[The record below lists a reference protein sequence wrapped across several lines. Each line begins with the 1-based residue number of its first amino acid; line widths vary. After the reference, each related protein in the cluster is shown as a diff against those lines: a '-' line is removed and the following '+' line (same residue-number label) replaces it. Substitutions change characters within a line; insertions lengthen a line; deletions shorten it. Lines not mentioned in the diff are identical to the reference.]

1 MKPFQIVF
9 LLLITCLF
17 LTSCSHL
24 KQTNAP
30 FARDKLSSEDKI
42 VFHNKLSDSLKPEL
56 VVQLA
61 HSQPITAMTLSG
73 NGQYLATASW
83 DRTIRL
89 WSVTTGKLI
98 RQFIKKQDNKGI
110 LSFALA
116 LSYDGNWLLS
126 GGDDNTIY
134 LWSTDTGQVISQ
146 YSGHQDRITAMV
158 LSADEQYLISG
169 SRDKTIKRWL
179 LADRNKSLTPNDS
192 SRKISRSKTLATL
205 ADSIVAL
212 KLTPGGDS
220 LIAASYTSAWKV
232 DLNRRFTPKKF
243 SEHPAGIT
251 ALSVSPDGKYV
262 LTGDLANNIWLS
274 DLHSQ
279 KKLKSFSGHSD
290 QIFSLDFSPDGLSFV
305 SSSQDNSIRIWNIE
319 QGTAQTIQFEK
330 GEFVNH
336 VVFIKADSIL
346 YSKGAQL
353 FFYNFKDN
361 KEQVKFVNN
370 VGWASAVAVTEN
382 GNYLLVG
389 SWDHTAYLWD
399 LREGRVAHYLR
410 GHHNDIRTVAF
421 SPNNEMALTADR
433 DGKAILWDIKTGQ
446 IIKQINRFA
455 KGIKTAAF
463 SPDNSQ
469 MVFGNDD
476 GVLWLET
483 IAEDN
488 KPLVLLPPANNKTV
502 TRQPVSHKNKIQA
515 AIFSPDGKY
524 ILSCS
529 NTEIFLWNSQNG
541 QLIQTYKE
549 HSGTVFSIDFSPDG
563 RFFASSGA
571 DKQIIIH
578 DLHAGTIRSK
588 WQNPGAVIYSLSYSP
603 DGQYIAVAGADEI
616 IHLWDVKSNK
626 IIKSFKGSSSIIIDL
641 AFSPNGHYLFS
652 SGADQ
657 MTQIWEVAS
666 GHNPGSVIGFK
677 NGNWAVVDQQ
687 GRYDASNTGNITA
700 LHWVIGKETIQLS
713 QLKQRYYEP
722 GLLSKVLGY
731 NLEPVRN
738 IAEFR
743 DPELYP
749 KLSAT
754 WDPNNKNMIDVLLK
768 ERNGGI
774 GKVVVFINGKEVI
787 ADARGYAD
795 KTKNGLMEIKFD
807 VAHHP
812 FLIPGKENSV
822 EVFAYNKE
830 NYLSSRGAKLVFTV
844 PPAEQKM
851 TPTFWAIIAGISDY
865 QGQRIDL
872 RFAAKDALDFKT
884 AISLGA
890 KKLFGEDRV
899 NIKLLTTETA
909 KGAIRPTKKAFIE
922 AFEELKDAKPWDV
935 LVIYMAGH
943 ALAIK
948 DEYYYLT
955 AEAGTIDLVDPE
967 IVKQLM
973 ISGSELTKWLKQTPI
988 QKQVMLLDTC
998 AAGSIANSFS
1008 ETREISSGQIRAIE
1022 RMKDRTGLHVLMGSA
1037 ANAVSYEATQFE
1049 QGLMTY
1055 ALLEGIKGA
1064 ALEDNTLV
1072 NVNTLLQYTADKVPE
1087 LAVQI
1092 GGIQRPRIASPAFSE
1107 NFSIGYL
1114 DKTAQAKVPL
1124 AIRKTILLKPVFINQ
1139 NTLLDNLNL
1148 TEKLSNYFREQDY
1161 KKIKKEPYNPA
1172 SKNITYMNVDFFSSA
1187 VYVRGIYQIKGNT
1200 LSVKYAL
1207 GRDNQHLLSNK
1218 VDINLDSIKLD
1229 QSNVLAEKLGS
1240 AIYHSTISVSKIDAN
1255 KI

>member
-1 MKPFQIVF
+1 MKTFQIVF

-17 LTSCSHL
+17 LIACSHL
-24 KQTNAP
+24 KQADIP
-30 FARDKLSSEDKI
+30 FAGDKLSAEDK
-42 VFHNKLSDSLKPEL
+42 VVLQNKLSDSLKPEL

-73 NGQYLATASW
+73 NGLYLATASW

-98 RQFIKKQDNKGI
+98 RQFIKKHNNKGI

-146 YSGHQDRITAMV
+146 YSGHQARITAMV

-169 SRDKTIKRWL
+169 SRDKTIKRWQ
-179 LADRNKSLTPNDS
+179 LADKNKSLISNNS
-192 SRKISRSKTLATL
+192 SRQVSQSKTLATL
-205 ADSIVAL
+205 ADGIVAL

-220 LIAASYTSAWKV
+220 VIAASYTRAWKV
-232 DLNRRFTPKKF
+232 DLNGSFRPKQF

-251 ALSVSPDGKYV
+251 ALSVSPDGKYL

-279 KKLKSFSGHSD
+279 KKIKSFPGHGD
-290 QIFSLDFSPDGLSFV
+290 QIFSLDFSPDGRNFV
-305 SSSQDNSIRIWNIE
+305 SSSQDNSIRIWNIK

-330 GEFVNH
+330 GEFINH
-336 VVFIKADSIL
+336 VVFLKADSIL
-346 YSKGAQL
+346 YSKGPQL
-353 FFYNFKDN
+353 FFYNFKKH

-370 VGWASAVAVTEN
+370 VGWASAVAVSKN

-410 GHHNDIRTVAF
+410 GHHNDVRTVAF
-421 SPNNEMALTADR
+421 SPNNKMALTADR
-433 DGKAILWDIKTGQ
+433 DGKAILWDVKTGQ
-446 IIKQINRFA
+446 IIRQINHFA

-463 SPDNSQ
+463 SPDSLQ

-476 GVLWLET
+476 GVLWLESIT
-483 IAEDN
+483 EDN
-488 KPLVLLPPANNKTV
+488 NLRVLFPPANN
-502 TRQPVSHKNKIQA
+502 RSADGQAFSRKNKIQA
-515 AIFSPDGKY
+515 AMFSPDGKY

-529 NTEIFLWNSQNG
+529 NTEVFLWNSQNG
-541 QLIQTYKE
+541 QLIRTYKE
-549 HSGTVFSIDFSPDG
+549 HSGTVFGMDFSPDG
-563 RFFASSGA
+563 RFFASAGA

-578 DLHAGTIRSK
+578 DLHAGTVRSR
-588 WQNPGAVIYSLSYSP
+588 WQNPGAVIYTLAYSP
-603 DGQYIAVAGADEI
+603 DGQYLAVAGADENI
-616 IHLWDVKSNK
+616 RLWDIKANK
-626 IIKSFKGSSSIIIDL
+626 ILKSFKSSSSITIDL
-641 AFSPNGHYLFS
+641 AFSPNGRHLFS

-657 MTQIWEVAS
+657 MTQIWELAS
-666 GHNPGSVIGFK
+666 GHNPGSLIGFK

-687 GRYDASNTGNITA
+687 GRYDASNAGNITA
-700 LHWVIGKETIQLS
+700 LHWVIGKETIRLS

-722 GLLSKVLGY
+722 GLLSKILGY

-738 IAEFR
+738 IAEFS

-749 KLSAT
+749 KLSVT
-754 WDPNNKNMIDVLLK
+754 WDPKNKNMLDILLK

-795 KTKNGLMEIKFD
+795 KTKPGLMAIKVD

-851 TPTFWAIIAGISDY
+851 IPTFWAIIAGISDY

-872 RFAAKDALDFKT
+872 RFAAKDALDFKK

-909 KGAIRPTKKAFIE
+909 KGAIRPTKQAFIA
-922 AFEELKDAKPWDV
+922 AFEQLKDAKPWDV

-967 IVKQLM
+967 VVKQLM
-973 ISGSELTKWLKQTPI
+973 ISGRELTQWLKQTPI
-988 QKQVMLLDTC
+988 QKQVLLLDTC
-998 AAGSIANSFS
+998 AAGSIARSFS

-1055 ALLEGIKGA
+1055 ALLEGMKGA
-1064 ALEDNTLV
+1064 ALKENTLV
-1072 NVNTLLQYTADKVPE
+1072 DVSTLLQYAADKVPE

-1107 NFSIGYL
+1107 SFSIGYL

-1124 AIRKTILLKPVFINQ
+1124 AMRKTILLKPVFINQ

-1148 TEKLSNYFREQDY
+1148 TEKLSHYFREQDY
-1161 KKIKKEPYNPA
+1161 KKMKKEAYNPA
-1172 SKNITYMNVDFFSSA
+1172 SKNITYMNADVFSSA

-1200 LSVKYAL
+1200 LTVKYAL
-1207 GRDNQHLLSNK
+1207 GRDNQHLLSNT
-1218 VDINLDSIKLD
+1218 VDINLDSIKPD
-1229 QSNVLAEKLGS
+1229 NSDTLAEKLAS
-1240 AIYHSTISVSKIDAN
+1240 AIYHSTNSVSKIDIK